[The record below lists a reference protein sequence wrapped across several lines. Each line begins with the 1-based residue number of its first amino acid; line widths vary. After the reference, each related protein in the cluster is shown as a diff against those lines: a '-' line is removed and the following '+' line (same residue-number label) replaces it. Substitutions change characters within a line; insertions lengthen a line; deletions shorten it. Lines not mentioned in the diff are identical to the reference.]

1 MYLQIITLAILL
13 RLYLYKCKPNCQIMI
28 KIIFGVM
35 QKMDH
40 TDTEIFSYLGI
51 EYVIVRI
58 FSLLICCA
66 NEYQVNK
73 NLASV
78 NKDSTQVYKS

>member
-1 MYLQIITLAILL
+1 
-13 RLYLYKCKPNCQIMI
+13 
-28 KIIFGVM
+28 
-35 QKMDH
+35 MDH

-51 EYVIVRI
+51 KYVIVRI
-58 FSLLICCA
+58 FSLLICCE
-66 NEYQVNK
+66 NEYQVK

>member
-1 MYLQIITLAILL
+1 
-13 RLYLYKCKPNCQIMI
+13 MI
-28 KIIFGVM
+28 KIIFGGLM

-51 EYVIVRI
+51 KYIIVRL
-58 FSLLICCA
+58 FSLLICGE
-66 NEYQVNK
+66 NEYQVKK

-78 NKDSTQVYKS
+78 NKDSTQVYKSWNMIF